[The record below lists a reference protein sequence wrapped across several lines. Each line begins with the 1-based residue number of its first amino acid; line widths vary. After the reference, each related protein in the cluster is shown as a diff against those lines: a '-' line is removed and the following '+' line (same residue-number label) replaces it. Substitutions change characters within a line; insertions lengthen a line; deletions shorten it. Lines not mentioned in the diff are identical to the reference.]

1 MAANEL
7 SKVLVPHVSSA
18 TVFDH
23 KRTTLCARLIS
34 PGWVAFRRRDTR
46 FIRAPVHLARTW
58 ALFYNSTDA
67 SQEFSTSDVAMD
79 FDFVEWDREDDPR
92 GNTQHIADN
101 GLSIDEVEDVIHD
114 PRSRPVQSP
123 SSRRP
128 ALIGQTS
135 TGKTII
141 VIV

>member
-1 MAANEL
+1 
-7 SKVLVPHVSSA
+7 
-18 TVFDH
+18 
-23 KRTTLCARLIS
+23 
-34 PGWVAFRRRDTR
+34 
-46 FIRAPVHLARTW
+46 
-58 ALFYNSTDA
+58 
-67 SQEFSTSDVAMD
+67 MD
-79 FDFVEWDREDDPR
+79 FDFVEWDSEDDSR
-92 GNTQHIADN
+92 GNTQHIAEN
-101 GLSIDEVEDVIHD
+101 SLSIYEVEDVIHD